1 MASNQAQDISPKQKA
16 TKAYTTPRSFGGFQ
30 IPITMQS
37 ATLRNYCEKNDL
49 IFHLHVVE
57 NQIPNTYLVLEALVE
72 KASHY
77 DGIAMCSV
85 SMLPNDGEYRRS
97 TVKRILEQGCALH
110 FTFEQIVISSVD
122 QLVELEEL
130 VALIELSP
138 HHGVGDSLSSTD
150 LLELKF
156 S

>member
-1 MASNQAQDISPKQKA
+1 MADKSSVLQKA

-37 ATLRNYCEKNDL
+37 TTLRNYCERNNL

-85 SMLPNDGEYRRS
+85 SMLPTDREYRRS
-97 TVKRILEQGCALH
+97 IVERILEQGCALH
-110 FTFEQIVISSVD
+110 FTFEQIVISSVA
-122 QLVELEEL
+122 QLIELEEL
-130 VALIELSP
+130 MALIELSP
-138 HHGVGDSLSSTD
+138 HHGAGNSQSLTN
-150 LLELKF
+150 LR
-156 S
+156 

>member
-1 MASNQAQDISPKQKA
+1 MASNQSRDKSSEQKA

-37 ATLRNYCEKNDL
+37 TTLRNYCEKNNL

-57 NQIPNTYLVLEALVE
+57 NQIPGTYLVLEALVK
-72 KASHY
+72 KAYQY

-85 SMLPNDGEYRRS
+85 SMLPNDREYRRS
-97 TVKRILEQGCALH
+97 VVERILEQGCALH
-110 FTFEQIVISSVD
+110 FTFEQIVISSSD

-138 HHGVGDSLSSTD
+138 HNGAGNSHSLTN
-150 LLELKF
+150 LL
-156 S
+156 

>member
-1 MASNQAQDISPKQKA
+1 
-16 TKAYTTPRSFGGFQ
+16 
-30 IPITMQS
+30 MQS
-37 ATLRNYCEKNDL
+37 TTLRNYCKKYNL

-72 KASHY
+72 KAIHY

-85 SMLPNDGEYRRS
+85 SMLPNDRTYRCS
-97 TVKRILEQGCALH
+97 IVKRILEQGCALH
-110 FTFEQIVISSVD
+110 FIFEQIVISSIA

-138 HHGVGDSLSSTD
+138 QHGAGNSHSLTN
-150 LLELKF
+150 LL
-156 S
+156 